1 MYKAIVALSLLGSLF
16 SCVKPWDNKNVKNV
30 RPETIKEYEYSY
42 SGTMMWYITW
52 YKIEKGEDGHL
63 RLLYSHDC
71 DPKITIYKCPDDA
84 LSKIDGFVRQYK
96 LWNLEN
102 SYTPKFEI
110 LDGYMWH
117 TSIVY
122 EDASI
127 STGGS
132 NAWPPKKLAAGLA
145 SIEAY
150 VQSII
155 DASKEEDIIGTDD
168 HNNRSRW

>member
-1 MYKAIVALSLLGSLF
+1 MVKTLLALSLIGAIF
-16 SCVKPWDNKNVKNV
+16 SCSKPWDNKRVKDV
-30 RPETIKEYEYSY
+30 APETIKEYEHSY

-71 DPKITIYKCPDDA
+71 DPEITIYKCPDDA

-96 LWNLEN
+96 LWNLDN
-102 SYTPKFEI
+102 SYTPKMEI

-117 TSIVY
+117 TSIRY

-127 STGGS
+127 SSGGS
-132 NAWPPKKLAAGLA
+132 NAGPPKKLSEGLA
-145 SIEAY
+145 HIEVY

-155 DASKEEDIIGTDD
+155 DGATEADIIGTDN